1 MPERTLSTVGNAIR
15 ALTVLADLGPLR
27 LTALADELKL
37 GKSTVHLLLQTL
49 REHGMV
55 DYDPATRTYGVGL
68 RVFELGA
75 TAVERGG
82 FGARLVGPM
91 EELARRCNESVS
103 LGVLNAGS
111 VLIVQRI
118 ESPEILRADIRPG
131 TRMPLHASASGKALL
146 ATMADLEID
155 RLLSESP
162 LPDSARMT
170 HRQRNGLLA
179 DIRLIRKRG
188 YAKQKEEFV
197 DGISAVAT
205 PVLTAGGRALAALSI
220 ASPSSR
226 FDEVRWSALLLPA
239 ASYMSELCGYRAQ
252 REEQAPNGAGH
263 MFAGTGANA
272 VPRRKEDRPSREQAM
287 SS

>member
-1 MPERTLSTVGNAIR
+1 M
-15 ALTVLADLGPLR
+15 
-27 LTALADELKL
+27 
-37 GKSTVHLLLQTL
+37 
-49 REHGMV
+49 
-55 DYDPATRTYGVGL
+55 
-68 RVFELGA
+68 RV
-75 TAVERGG
+75 
-82 FGARLVGPM
+82 P
-91 EELARRCNESVS
+91 SS
-103 LGVLNAGS
+103 
-111 VLIVQRI
+111 
-118 ESPEILRADIRPG
+118 
-131 TRMPLHASASGKALL
+131 SGKALL

-226 FDEVRWSALLLPA
+226 FDEVRWSSLLLPGA
-239 ASYMSELCGYRAQ
+239 ARGASSKRSGTHVRGDWSKRRTQAKGGQAIARTSDVTLNSEAANLTQDAGRSAQ
-252 REEQAPNGAGH
+252 
-263 MFAGTGANA
+263 
-272 VPRRKEDRPSREQAM
+272 
-287 SS
+287 